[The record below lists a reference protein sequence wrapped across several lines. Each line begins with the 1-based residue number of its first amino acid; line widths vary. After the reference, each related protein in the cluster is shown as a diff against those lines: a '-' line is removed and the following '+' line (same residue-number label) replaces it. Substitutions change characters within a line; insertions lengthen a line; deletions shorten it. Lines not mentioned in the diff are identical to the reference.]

1 MKTRLIAPLL
11 LLAATAAGA
20 HPGHDVTSDASHFWG
35 TLALLAVLGL
45 GVWSMRGA
53 HRRAQ
58 RRDDRKD
65 ER

>member
-35 TLALLAVLGL
+35 TLALITVLGL
-45 GVWSMRGA
+45 GVWGLRGT
-53 HRRAQ
+53 RRREQ
-58 RRDDRKD
+58 RRDRRDGR
-65 ER
+65 